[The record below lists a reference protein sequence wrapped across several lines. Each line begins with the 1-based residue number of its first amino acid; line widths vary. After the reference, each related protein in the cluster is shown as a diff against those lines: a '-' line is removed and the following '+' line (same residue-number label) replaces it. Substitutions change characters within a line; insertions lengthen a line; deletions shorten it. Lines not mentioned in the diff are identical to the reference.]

1 MILDPRIAVSG
12 DWHGRLDL
20 APAVID
26 AVAEADVRTLVQ
38 LGDLQMLFHGTAHEH
53 ERLRRLSAHLELR
66 GVQLLVV
73 PGNHDGYTA
82 INRLPTDSEGVRRF
96 NERIGFLPRGW
107 RARTATGTTVA
118 ALSGA
123 NSIDVG
129 TRGQQLFEDS
139 LPNWWPEESITES
152 DLTALGHEPVDLL
165 LGHDAPASRALGE
178 VLERADHL
186 WDPAGLAYSRR
197 GQRMFHRGF
206 LQVKPRLV
214 VSGHYHLNLDA
225 VEGYVG
231 DDGASFESRSV
242 ILNKLGLGRANAVV
256 GIEELSVELLDE

>member
-26 AVAEADVRTLVQ
+26 AVAAAGIRTLFQ
-38 LGDLQMLFHGTAHEH
+38 LGDLQMLFHGTAQEH
-53 ERLRRLSAHLELR
+53 ERLRQLSAHLELR
-66 GVQLLVV
+66 GVQLFVV

-82 INRLPTDSEGVRRF
+82 INGLPIDDEGIHRF
-96 NERIGFLPRGW
+96 DPRIGFLPRGW
-107 RARTATGTTVA
+107 RARAATGMTVA
-118 ALSGA
+118 ALGGA

-129 TRGQQLFEDS
+129 TRGRQLFEDS
-139 LPNWWPEESITES
+139 LPNWWSEESITAT
-152 DLTALGHEPVDLL
+152 DLAALGHDPVDFLL
-165 LGHDAPASRALGE
+165 AHDAPASRALGGM
-178 VLERADHL
+178 LERTDHL
-186 WDPAGLAYSRR
+186 WDPAGLKYSKQ

-225 VEGYVG
+225 VESYVG

-256 GIEELSVELLDE
+256 DLEELSVELLEE